1 MEKVMPSFE
10 YKPLV
15 LSLKLETSNEEEDR
29 RDTDGAWPLGTRIIE
44 EPRDLKGGKK
54 IPKREATK

>member
-15 LSLKLETSNEEEDR
+15 LSLELKIIDEKKDR
-29 RDTDGAWPLGTRIIE
+29 GDINRVGPLVQ
-44 EPRDLKGGKK
+44 DQ
-54 IPKREATK
+54 

>member
-29 RDTDGAWPLGTRIIE
+29 RDTDGA
-44 EPRDLKGGKK
+44 
-54 IPKREATK
+54 